1 MVSAL
6 RTVLIGSAAVAAAA
20 RPLCRSCRR
29 RQRRRQQAAHAARLR
44 PMDLEQI
51 PARGHRS
58 SLNRAGCTRGTA
70 WVLDGARG
78 AQEPDKAASYVDAL
92 SQAIDTTLT
101 RTPDISLDELAR
113 RAARVFGPAGCQAE
127 LALTRREGT
136 RISHVVIGDVA
147 VLVSQPG
154 GSVSCVQDM
163 RISEVAGPQ
172 RAEWATAAACG
183 RGDADELQSQLMEE
197 ETRWRNT
204 PGGFWV
210 IEPGRTDA
218 VDHALTGS
226 TLSNEPVVL
235 ATQGALLNMG
245 ADELYWQATGP
256 RGSARGAA
264 LTAWQVAAG
273 VADVAVAVF

>member
-1 MVSAL
+1 
-6 RTVLIGSAAVAAAA
+6 
-20 RPLCRSCRR
+20 
-29 RQRRRQQAAHAARLR
+29 
-44 PMDLEQI
+44 MDLAQI
-51 PARGHRS
+51 AARGHRS
-58 SLNRAGCTRGTA
+58 VLSRAGCLHGTA

-78 AQEPDKAASYVDAL
+78 AQEPDDDAAGYVDAVSRAL
-92 SQAIDTTLT
+92 DTALT
-101 RTPDISLDELAR
+101 REPEVALDELAR
-113 RAARVFGPAGCQAE
+113 HAAQVAGPDRCQAV

-136 RISHVVIGDVA
+136 RISHLILGDVA

-154 GSVSCVQDM
+154 GSVSCIQDT
-163 RISEVAGPQ
+163 RLSEVAGEH
-172 RAEWATAAACG
+172 RAAWATAVAC
-183 RGDADELQSQLMEE
+183 RRDDAGALQEKLREE
-197 ETRWRNT
+197 ESRWRNV

-264 LTAWQVAAG
+264 NAAWQAAAG
-273 VADVAVAVF
+273 VDDVAVAVF

>member
-1 MVSAL
+1 MRAATL
-6 RTVLIGSAAVAAAA
+6 RA
-20 RPLCRSCRR
+20 
-29 RQRRRQQAAHAARLR
+29 
-44 PMDLEQI
+44 MDLAQI
-51 PARGHRS
+51 PARGHHDVPS
-58 SLNRAGCTRGTA
+58 RAGCLHGTA

-78 AQEPDKAASYVDAL
+78 AQEPDDAAAGYVDAV
-92 SQAIDTTLT
+92 SQAIATALRRD
-101 RTPDISLDELAR
+101 PEGALDELAR
-113 RAARVFGPAGCQAE
+113 HAAQVAGPAGCQAA

-136 RISHVVIGDVA
+136 RISHLVLGDVA
-147 VLVSQPG
+147 VLVAQPG
-154 GSVSCVQDM
+154 GSVNCIQDM
-163 RISEVAGPQ
+163 RVGEVAGTQ
-172 RAEWATAAACG
+172 RAAWATAAACG
-183 RGDADELQSQLMEE
+183 RGDAGALQEKLREE
-197 ETRWRNT
+197 ESRWRNV

-235 ATQGALLNMG
+235 ATCGSLLNMG

-264 LTAWQVAAG
+264 LTAWQAAAG

>member
-6 RTVLIGSAAVAAAA
+6 RTVLIGSAAVVAA
-20 RPLCRSCRR
+20 RPLWCAD
-29 RQRRRQQAAHAARLR
+29 RRQQLAHAATLR
-44 PMDLEQI
+44 AMDLEQI

-70 WVLDGARG
+70 WLLDGARG
-78 AQEPDKAASYVDAL
+78 AQEPDNSAAAYVEAV
-92 SQAIDTTLT
+92 SQEIAAVLT
-101 RTPDISLDELAR
+101 YAPETSLDDLAR
-113 RAARVFGPAGCQAE
+113 RAARVAGSDGCQAA

-154 GSVSCVQDM
+154 GSVSCIQDM
-163 RISEVAGPQ
+163 RINEVAGPQ
-172 RAEWATAAACG
+172 RAAWATAAACG
-183 RGDADELQSQLMEE
+183 RSDVGVLQKQLEDE

-226 TLSNEPVVL
+226 TLSNDPVVL
-235 ATQGALLNMG
+235 ATSGALLNMG

-256 RGSARGAA
+256 RGSARGAT

-273 VADVAVAVF
+273 AADVAVAVF

>member
-1 MVSAL
+1 
-6 RTVLIGSAAVAAAA
+6 
-20 RPLCRSCRR
+20 
-29 RQRRRQQAAHAARLR
+29 
-44 PMDLEQI
+44 MDLAQI
-51 PARGHRS
+51 PARGHHS
-58 SLNRAGCTRGTA
+58 VLSRAGCLQGTA
-70 WVLDGARG
+70 WILDGADT
-78 AQEPDKAASYVDAL
+78 AQVSAGSAAAYIDAVSESL
-92 SQAIDTTLT
+92 AAALT
-101 RTPDISLDELAR
+101 RDPGISLDELAR
-113 RAARVFGPAGCQAE
+113 RAARVFGPTGCQVS

-154 GSVSCVQDM
+154 GSVSCIQDT
-163 RISEVAGPQ
+163 RVGEVAGTL
-172 RAEWATAAACG
+172 RAAWATAVACG
-183 RGDADELQSQLMEE
+183 RDDAGALQKQLMEE

-235 ATQGALLNMG
+235 ATSGALLNMG

-264 LTAWQVAAG
+264 LTAWQAAAG
-273 VADVAVAVF
+273 VADVAVSVF

>member
-6 RTVLIGSAAVAAAA
+6 RTVLIGSAAVAAA

-58 SLNRAGCTRGTA
+58 SLNRAGYVRGTA

-92 SQAIDTTLT
+92 SQAIDTALT
-101 RTPDISLDELAR
+101 RDPGISLDELAR
-113 RAARVFGPAGCQAE
+113 HAAQVAGPAGCQAA

-136 RISHVVIGDVA
+136 RISHLILGDVA
-147 VLVSQPG
+147 VLVAQPG
-154 GSVSCVQDM
+154 GSVSCIQDT
-163 RISEVAGPQ
+163 RLNEVAGEQ
-172 RAEWATAAACG
+172 RAAWATAVACG
-183 RGDADELQSQLMEE
+183 RGDAGVLQAQLREE
-197 ETRWRNT
+197 ESRWRNV

-226 TLSNEPVVL
+226 TLSEDPVVL
-235 ATQGALLNMG
+235 ATRGALLNMG

-264 LTAWQVAAG
+264 LTAWQAAAG
-273 VADVAVAVF
+273 VDDVAVAVF

>member
-1 MVSAL
+1 
-6 RTVLIGSAAVAAAA
+6 
-20 RPLCRSCRR
+20 
-29 RQRRRQQAAHAARLR
+29 
-44 PMDLEQI
+44 MDLERI
-51 PARGHRS
+51 PARGHHS

-78 AQEPDKAASYVDAL
+78 AQESDDTAAAYVDAV
-92 SQAIDTTLT
+92 SQEISAVLT
-101 RTPDISLDELAR
+101 YAPRISLDELAR
-113 RAARVFGPAGCQAE
+113 RAALVFGPAGCQAA

-154 GSVSCVQDM
+154 GSVSCIQDT
-163 RISEVAGPQ
+163 RINDVAGTL
-172 RAEWATAAACG
+172 RAAWATAAACG
-183 RGDADELQSQLMEE
+183 RGDADELQLQLMDE

-218 VDHALTGS
+218 VNHALTGS

-235 ATQGALLNMG
+235 ATCGSLLNMG

-264 LTAWQVAAG
+264 LTAWQAAAG
-273 VADVAVAVF
+273 MSDVAVTVF

>member
-1 MVSAL
+1 
-6 RTVLIGSAAVAAAA
+6 
-20 RPLCRSCRR
+20 
-29 RQRRRQQAAHAARLR
+29 
-44 PMDLEQI
+44 MDLAQI
-51 PARGHRS
+51 PARGHHS
-58 SLNRAGCTRGTA
+58 VPSRAGCLHGTA
-70 WVLDGARG
+70 WVLDGADT
-78 AQEPDKAASYVDAL
+78 AQVPAGSAAAYVDAVSESIATAL
-92 SQAIDTTLT
+92 RRETEV
-101 RTPDISLDELAR
+101 SLGELAR
-113 RAARVFGPAGCQAE
+113 HAARVSGPAGCQAV

-136 RISHVVIGDVA
+136 RISHLVLGDVA

-154 GSVSCVQDM
+154 GVVSCIEDT
-163 RISEVAGPQ
+163 RLSEVAGEH
-172 RAEWATAAACG
+172 RAAWATAAACG
-183 RGDADELQSQLMEE
+183 RGDAGALQAQLREE
-197 ETRWRNT
+197 ESRWRNV

-235 ATQGALLNMG
+235 ATHGALLNTG

-264 LTAWQVAAG
+264 LTAWQAAAG

>member
-1 MVSAL
+1 MSSMVSAL
-6 RTVLIGSAAVAAAA
+6 RTVLIGSAAHESA
-20 RPLCRSCRR
+20 RPLWCAD
-29 RQRRRQQAAHAARLR
+29 RRQQLAHAATLR
-44 PMDLEQI
+44 AMDLEQI
-51 PARGHRS
+51 PAQGHRS

-70 WVLDGARG
+70 WLLDGARG
-78 AQEPDKAASYVDAL
+78 AQEPDDTAAAYIGAV
-92 SQAIDTTLT
+92 SQEIASVLT
-101 RTPDISLDELAR
+101 YAPRISLDELAR
-113 RAARVFGPAGCQAE
+113 RAAQVFGPAGCQVS
-127 LALTRREGT
+127 LALTRRAGT

-154 GSVSCVQDM
+154 GSVSCIQDT
-163 RISEVAGPQ
+163 RINDVAGTL
-172 RAEWATAAACG
+172 RAAWATAAACG
-183 RGDADELQSQLMEE
+183 RGDADELQLQLMEE

-264 LTAWQVAAG
+264 NAAWQAAAG
-273 VADVAVAVF
+273 VDDVAVAVF

>member
-1 MVSAL
+1 MRAATL
-6 RTVLIGSAAVAAAA
+6 RA
-20 RPLCRSCRR
+20 
-29 RQRRRQQAAHAARLR
+29 
-44 PMDLEQI
+44 MDLAQI
-51 PARGHRS
+51 PARGHHDVPS
-58 SLNRAGCTRGTA
+58 RAGCLHGTA

-78 AQEPDKAASYVDAL
+78 AQEPDDAAAGYVDAV
-92 SQAIDTTLT
+92 SQAIATALRRD
-101 RTPDISLDELAR
+101 PEGALDELAR
-113 RAARVFGPAGCQAE
+113 HAAQVAGPAGCQAA

-154 GSVSCVQDM
+154 GSVSCIQDT
-163 RISEVAGPQ
+163 RVGEVAGTL

-183 RGDADELQSQLMEE
+183 RGDAGARQKQLMEE

-235 ATQGALLNMG
+235 ATSGALLNMG

-264 LTAWQVAAG
+264 NAAWQAAAG
-273 VADVAVAVF
+273 TADVTVAVL